1 MANTKRITIFV
12 RYSKAFCILFDFFTV
27 NALVTGGSGFI
38 GSNVSRMLLS
48 KGVDVVV
55 FDNLSSGC
63 YDNIKDLP
71 VKFIK
76 GDVLDRDAVCD
87 AFKGIDVVF
96 HLAAS
101 VGRQRSIDH
110 PQLDSETNLVG
121 TINVLEGMRATGV
134 KKIVYS
140 SSAAIFGELLSP
152 EIDENHPQNAD
163 SPYGVSKLAA
173 EKMILS
179 YTGIYGITAV
189 CLRYFNIYGVNQRY
203 DLYGNV
209 IPIFAH
215 RLFSGQPLVIYGDG
229 SQTRDF
235 VNVYDVARANVMA
248 GLEYQKTDVFNLGS
262 GESITI
268 NRLAEMMQEI
278 SGLRT
283 GVDYQN
289 ERKADVKHCK
299 ANANK
304 IMDNMGFKA
313 QVPLEE
319 GLREY
324 IDWYKNT
331 IVKES

>member
-1 MANTKRITIFV
+1 MK
-12 RYSKAFCILFDFFTV
+12 
-27 NALVTGGSGFI
+27 ALVSGGSGFI
-38 GSNVSRMLLS
+38 GSNVTKMLLS

-55 FDNLSSGC
+55 FDNLSSGNF
-63 YDNIKDLP
+63 DNIRNLKVEFIEGDILDKD
-71 VKFIK
+71 VIIDACK
-76 GDVLDRDAVCD
+76 GVD
-87 AFKGIDVVF
+87 IVF

-110 PQLDSETNLVG
+110 PQLDSEINLIG
-121 TINVLEGMRATGV
+121 TINILEGMRANGV

-140 SSAAIFGELLSP
+140 SSAAIFGELQSS

-179 YTGIYGITAV
+179 YSEIYDITAV
-189 CLRYFNIYGVNQRY
+189 CLRYFNIYGINQRY

-215 RLFSGQPLVIYGDG
+215 RLFAGEPLLIYGDG
-229 SQTRDF
+229 TQTRDF
-235 VNVYDVARANVMA
+235 VNVYDVARANVLA
-248 GLEYQKTDVFNLGS
+248 GLEYSKTDVFNLGS

-268 NRLAEMMQEI
+268 NKLAQLMQAI
-278 SGLRT
+278 SGIDNGIIYLP
-283 GVDYQN
+283 

-304 IMDNMGFKA
+304 VAEKMKFKTE
-313 QVPLEE
+313 VSLEK
-319 GLREY
+319 GMFEY
-324 IDWYKNT
+324 IEWYKNN
-331 IVKES
+331 IVGK

>member
-1 MANTKRITIFV
+1 MK
-12 RYSKAFCILFDFFTV
+12 
-27 NALVTGGSGFI
+27 ALVTGGSGFI
-38 GSNVSRMLLS
+38 GSNVSKMLLS
-48 KGVDVVV
+48 KGVEVVV
-55 FDNLSSGC
+55 FDNLSSGN
-63 YDNIKDLP
+63 YDNIRELN
-71 VKFIK
+71 VNFIK
-76 GDVLDRDAVCD
+76 GDILDKDAIKD
-87 AFKGIDVVF
+87 ACKGVDVVF

-110 PQLDSETNLVG
+110 PQLDSEINLIG
-121 TINVLEGMRATGV
+121 TINVLEGMRANGV

-140 SSAAIFGELLSP
+140 SSAAIFGELQSP

-179 YTGIYGITAV
+179 YSEIYDITAV

-215 RLFSGQPLVIYGDG
+215 RLFAGEPLLIYGDG
-229 SQTRDF
+229 TQTRDF

-248 GLEYQKTDVFNLGS
+248 GLEYGKTEVFNLGS

-268 NRLAEMMQEI
+268 NKLAQMMQEI
-278 SGLRT
+278 SGIDNGINYLP
-283 GVDYQN
+283 

-304 IMDNMGFKA
+304 VAEKMQFKT
-313 QVPLEE
+313 VVSLEK
-319 GLREY
+319 GLAEY
-324 IDWYKNT
+324 IDWYKNN
-331 IVKES
+331 IVK

>member
-1 MANTKRITIFV
+1 MK
-12 RYSKAFCILFDFFTV
+12 
-27 NALVTGGSGFI
+27 ALVTGGSGFI
-38 GSNVSRMLLS
+38 GSNVSKMLLS
-48 KGVDVVV
+48 KGVEVVV
-55 FDNLSSGC
+55 FDNLSSGN
-63 YDNIKDLP
+63 YDNIRELN
-71 VKFIK
+71 VNFIK
-76 GDVLDRDAVCD
+76 GDILNKDAIKEAC
-87 AFKGIDVVF
+87 KGVDVVF
-96 HLAAS
+96 HLSAS

-110 PQLDSETNLVG
+110 PQLDSEINLIG
-121 TINVLEGMRATGV
+121 TINVLEGMRANGV

-140 SSAAIFGELLSP
+140 SSAAIFGELQSP

-179 YTGIYGITAV
+179 YSEIYDITAV

-215 RLFSGQPLVIYGDG
+215 RLFTGEPLLIYGDG
-229 SQTRDF
+229 TQTRDF

-248 GLEYQKTDVFNLGS
+248 GMEYGKTEVFNLGS

-268 NRLAEMMQEI
+268 NKLAQMMQEI
-278 SGLRT
+278 SGIDNGINYLP
-283 GVDYQN
+283 

-304 IMDNMGFKA
+304 VAEKMQFKT
-313 QVPLEE
+313 VVTLEK
-319 GLREY
+319 GLAEY
-324 IDWYKNT
+324 IDWYKNN
-331 IVKES
+331 IVK

>member
-1 MANTKRITIFV
+1 MR
-12 RYSKAFCILFDFFTV
+12 
-27 NALVTGGSGFI
+27 ALVTGGSGFI
-38 GSNVSRMLLS
+38 GSNVSKMLLS
-48 KGVDVVV
+48 KGVEVVV
-55 FDNLSSGC
+55 YDNLSSGN
-63 YDNIKDLP
+63 YDNIRDMNLQ
-71 VKFIK
+71 FIK
-76 GDVLDRDAVCD
+76 GDVLDKDAVIEACR
-87 AFKGIDVVF
+87 GVDVVF

-101 VGRQRSIDH
+101 VGRQRSIDY
-110 PQLDSETNLVG
+110 PQLDSEINLIG
-121 TINVLEGMRATGV
+121 TINVLEGMRANGV

-140 SSAAIFGELLSP
+140 SSAAIFGELQSP

-179 YTGIYGITAV
+179 YADIYNMTAV

-215 RLFSGQPLVIYGDG
+215 RLFAGESLLIYGDG

-248 GLEYQKTDVFNLGS
+248 GMEYPETNVFNLGS
-262 GESITI
+262 GASITI

-278 SGLRT
+278 SGIENGIQYLP
-283 GVDYQN
+283 

-304 IMDNMGFKA
+304 VAEKMQFKTV
-313 QVPLEE
+313 VPLEK
-319 GLREY
+319 GLEEY
-324 IDWYKNT
+324 IQWYKNN
-331 IVKES
+331 IVEK